1 MIPSPDRYRE
11 IIARLDRAIEAMP
24 SEPVYSKVLASRL
37 GTSIRTLQ
45 AASRSV
51 NGMSLHRYVRLKRLS
66 AVRQQLSTGKTSV
79 KAAAISNGFWHL
91 GDFARAY
98 KEAFG
103 ELPSETRERAL
114 RAGSRDPGAAED
126 G

>member
-11 IIARLDRAIEAMP
+11 IIAKLDQVIQTVP
-24 SEPVYSKVLASRL
+24 SEPPYSKVLARRI
-37 GTSIRTLQ
+37 GTSVRTLQ

-66 AVRQQLSTGKTSV
+66 AVRHQLSTSNTSV
-79 KAAAISNGFWHL
+79 KAAAIANGFWHL

-98 KEAFG
+98 REAFG

-114 RAGSRDPGAAED
+114 RAGIRDPGD